1 MRQSLTAPGKAKPSG
16 FKRRHLISFTIA
28 SLCLAGACWL
38 IAAHVQARVGEP
50 TRSDIQLPR
59 QQDFTRER
67 ALFLKAESAIKK
79 NRSKEAKKLLAQLQ
93 GYPLLPYLEYLQL
106 NRNISKTKEKAL
118 LAYFKR
124 YPKGRLTQRL
134 KTKWLKH
141 LAKKSQW
148 SKFLKH
154 YTPHSSVEMQCH
166 QRSALLAK
174 KRNKQALAG
183 IKDLWLV
190 GKSQP
195 KACDR
200 IFKHWQKSKS
210 FKNSFYADRA
220 YLALQAKQ
228 FKLAQFLTQK
238 TKTKSDDK
246 RVKAWIDLYRH
257 PERMPKKRYALKSSF
272 DQSLVLM
279 GLERLL
285 RRDIDEFK
293 TQWQRYRAKIKP
305 QGDAYNKFTHFVARW
320 YSWHYYTDSW
330 QWLTLA
336 DPNGEDKELLERRIR
351 LALYHRDW
359 TQVRNWIGALPLEQ
373 QKEQAWQYWSAR
385 ARFELLQTQALNLL
399 TKDALRPQPMWTFRG
414 NIFNNSALNKGARR
428 FSDSGID
435 IDLLAIHKNFTYLLR
450 DQDLS
455 FNATTYQQ
463 TPAQALR
470 AIRTD
475 LAVLAKNRSL
485 YGFLASEILQ
495 QPLSLNH
502 EPLTL
507 TDQQRWNI
515 EKLPGVQAALE
526 WYRLE
531 RLTSARS
538 DWLHE
543 IRKLDPKA
551 KSIAAKVAHEW
562 GWHHQA
568 IHTAASSSHKDDLVL
583 RFPLGFFDIVYEQT
597 IEQQIYADWTFA
609 LIRQESAF
617 MYDAK
622 SRVGAM
628 GLMQLM
634 PGTAKLVSRRAG
646 EKYPG
651 NKALL
656 KARTNVQAGT
666 RYMASLFK
674 QFKGNLLLATA
685 GYNAGPHRSVSWQHP
700 TDAIPGDI
708 WIETVPIQETRDY
721 VKNIMA
727 YQAIYRWHLGRP
739 PRLSSSIERVPPL
752 SETTK

>member
-1 MRQSLTAPGKAKPSG
+1 MRQSLAAPSRAKAQRSKS
-16 FKRRHLISFTIA
+16 RHLISLTLG
-28 SLCLAGACWL
+28 SLCLAAICWL
-38 IAAHVQARVGEP
+38 IAAHVHARVGEP
-50 TRSDIQLPR
+50 TRPEIKLPR

-67 ALFLKAESAIKK
+67 ALFLKAETAINK
-79 NRSKEAKKLLAQLQ
+79 NRTKEAKKLLAQLK
-93 GYPLLPYLEYLQL
+93 GYPLTPYLEYLQL
-106 NRNISKTKEKAL
+106 TRNIGNIKAKAV
-118 LAYFKR
+118 LAYLKH
-124 YPKGRLTQRL
+124 YPNNRFSRRLKSKWLTQ
-134 KTKWLKH
+134 

-148 SKFLKH
+148 SAFLKH
-154 YTPHSSVEMQCH
+154 YTPSKSIELQCYY
-166 QRSALLAK
+166 RSALLAK
-174 KRNKQALAG
+174 KGSKQALSG

-200 IFKHWQKSKS
+200 IFKHWEKSKYFRS
-210 FKNSFYADRA
+210 TYYWDRA

-228 FKLAQFLTQK
+228 FKLAQFLTKK
-238 TKTKSDDK
+238 TATQSDDK
-246 RVKAWIDLYRH
+246 RAKAWIDLYRH
-257 PERMPKKRYALKSSF
+257 PERLTQKRYALNNAF
-272 DQSLVLM
+272 DQSLILM

-285 RRDIDEFK
+285 RRDINDFK
-293 TQWQRYRAKIKP
+293 AQWQRYRDNIKTNTN
-305 QGDAYNKFTHFVARW
+305 AYKKFTHFVARW

-336 DPNGEDKELLERRIR
+336 DPEAQDKELLERRIR

-359 TQVRNWIGALPLEQ
+359 SKVRNWIGALPLDQ
-373 QKEQAWQYWSAR
+373 QNEQAWQYWSAR
-385 ARFELLQTQALNLL
+385 ARFELLHHQALALL
-399 TKDALRPQPMWTFRG
+399 SQH
-414 NIFNNSALNKGARR
+414 ARR
-428 FSDSGID
+428 PLPRVTPNGFKRSNGASIGSDVG
-435 IDLLAIHKNFTYLLR
+435 IDLLSIHANFLYTLL
-450 DQDLS
+450 DNSQS
-455 FNATTYQQ
+455 FSAPALQQ
-463 TPAQALR
+463 SPAQALVH
-470 AIRTD
+470 IRND
-475 LAVLAKNRSL
+475 LAALATHRSF

-502 EPLTL
+502 SPLTL

-531 RLTSARS
+531 RLASARS
-538 DWLHE
+538 EWLHE
-543 IRKLDPKA
+543 IRRLDPQT

-562 GWHHQA
+562 GWHNQA
-568 IHTAASSSHKDDLVL
+568 IYTAASSSHKDDLVL
-583 RFPLGFFDIVYEQT
+583 RFPLGFLDIVYEQT

-617 MYDAK
+617 MFDAK

-651 NKALL
+651 NTALL
-656 KARTNVQAGT
+656 DARTNVQAGT

-685 GYNAGPHRSVSWQHP
+685 GYNAGPHRSISWQHP
-700 TDAIPGDI
+700 TEAIPGDI

-739 PRLSSSIERVPPL
+739 PRLSSSVERVPPL
-752 SETTK
+752 SETSGK